1 MNVTQRVFNFII
13 LLIGTLLGLLI
24 SGYVVLSY
32 PNLIGASEPL
42 RGLQSF
48 VSTGSSVILALVTAA
63 YVILTWSLVTETR
76 DARKQEIMPIF
87 ALELEGYA
95 VGALGPKLRNIG
107 NGPAT
112 SVSAT
117 FQLKPNGQ
125 EHQTSSKNVAPG
137 DFVGSLDPK
146 VPVDPDSD
154 FEELCVSGTYTNVF
168 GEEKPFNDSIDLE
181 MYLQNADADSLMG
194 RDQSVEEL
202 REMNSNLKS
211 ISESIEM
218 NRFEDVL
225 KMEKR
230 RRIIEELEEA
240 GGSLTLKELSQR
252 LGLMTPV
259 VAAWLTWMEGADVVE
274 YDVEND
280 EITDQSNFN
289 TEIRLADS
297 T

>member
-1 MNVTQRVFNFII
+1 MDVTQRVFNFII

-24 SGYVVLSY
+24 AGYVVLSY

-87 ALELEGYA
+87 ALEMEGYA

-117 FQLKPNGQ
+117 FQLKPSGQ
-125 EHQTSSKNVAPG
+125 EHQASSKNVAPG

-168 GEEKPFNDSIDLE
+168 GEEKPFSDSIDLE
-181 MYLQNADADSLMG
+181 MFYRMPMQTPLCGEINL
-194 RDQSVEEL
+194 L
-202 REMNSNLKS
+202 RN
-211 ISESIEM
+211 
-218 NRFEDVL
+218 
-225 KMEKR
+225 
-230 RRIIEELEEA
+230 
-240 GGSLTLKELSQR
+240 
-252 LGLMTPV
+252 
-259 VAAWLTWMEGADVVE
+259 
-274 YDVEND
+274 
-280 EITDQSNFN
+280 
-289 TEIRLADS
+289 
-297 T
+297 

>member
-1 MNVTQRVFNFII
+1 MDVTQRAFNFII

-24 SGYVVLSY
+24 AGYVILSY
-32 PNLIGASEPL
+32 PNLIKVSGPFT
-42 RGLQSF
+42 GLQSF
-48 VSTGSSVILALVTAA
+48 VNTGSSVILALVTAA

-76 DARKQEIMPIF
+76 DARKQEVMPIF

-95 VGALGPKLRNIG
+95 VGALGPKLKNIG
-107 NGPAT
+107 NGPAI

-117 FQLKPNGQ
+117 FQLKPNGR
-125 EHQTSSKNVAPG
+125 EHQVSSKNVAPG

-146 VPVDPDSD
+146 VPLDTDSD
-154 FEELCVSGTYTNVF
+154 FEELRVSGTYTNVF
-168 GEEKPFNDSIDLE
+168 GEKKPFNDSIDLE
-181 MYLQNADADSLMG
+181 IFLQNTDADSLMG

-202 REMNSNLKS
+202 KMINRNLKS
-211 ISESIEM
+211 ISKNIEM

-230 RRIIEELEEA
+230 RRIVEELEEA

-259 VAAWLTWMEGADVVE
+259 VAAWLTWMAEADVVE
-274 YDVEND
+274 YDAEDD
-280 EITDQSNFN
+280 EITDQSNSD
-289 TEIRLADS
+289 TEIHLVDPI
-297 T
+297 

>member
-1 MNVTQRVFNFII
+1 MDVTQRVFNFII

-24 SGYVVLSY
+24 AGYIVLLY
-32 PNLIGASEPL
+32 PNLIKVSGPFT
-42 RGLQSF
+42 GLQSF
-48 VSTGSSVILALVTAA
+48 VNIGSSLMLALVTTA
-63 YVILTWSLVTETR
+63 YVILTRSLVTETR
-76 DARKQEIMPIF
+76 DARKQEVMPIF
-87 ALELEGYA
+87 ALELEGYV
-95 VGALGPKLRNIG
+95 VGALGPKLKNIG

-125 EHQTSSKNVAPG
+125 EHQVSSKNVAPG

-146 VPVDPDSD
+146 VPVDSDSD
-154 FEELCVSGTYTNVF
+154 FEELRVTGTYTNVF
-168 GEEKPFNDSIDLE
+168 GDEKPLDDSIDLK
-181 MYLQNADADSLMG
+181 MFLQNTDADVLMEQ
-194 RDQSVEEL
+194 DQSLEEL
-202 REMNSNLKS
+202 KKINRNLKS

-230 RRIIEELEEA
+230 RRIVEELEEA

-274 YDVEND
+274 YDVEGD
-280 EITDQSNFN
+280 EITAQSNSD
-289 TEIRLADS
+289 TKIRLVDS
-297 T
+297 S